1 MKRRT
6 MEPTEHDIEAEHL
19 PSASG
24 FDSEFRCLGKR
35 ALCARLPKEEDTV
48 IQARGHRIHKSLEE
62 SDLSDLPLSEE
73 RTASRIM
80 YGEAKL
86 VHEYDFEGAEVTFEQ
101 RIWDVDDDFN
111 HTWSARIDSVH
122 WQPQRRRILVPDYKS
137 GWSLPPPIE
146 INWQV
151 RASAALLA
159 EYHDAE
165 EAVCALI
172 HPHHAD
178 SLYEVAVFTRQ
189 DLRNFLDTTR
199 HNVAAIQLPDQ
210 PRTPGGIQ
218 CQWCTAKGI
227 CPEYLAQQEKTAQEV
242 ADEIEDQGFTAV
254 IKRSPE
260 QRGDHVRRL
269 HELVKNAK
277 EMLGRYVKLA
287 ERDGSAVDGY
297 SLRRNLRRSITNEE
311 EALRLV
317 RDAFGDDALYDA
329 LHLSIADLEKYL
341 AKKTSGIKEAKTMV
355 QRALNP
361 VLKFTKT
368 DAFLVESRQP

>member
-1 MKRRT
+1 VKRRSF
-6 MEPTEHDIEAEHL
+6 EPTAHDIEAEGL

-35 ALCARLPKEEDTV
+35 ALCSQLPKEEDTV

-86 VHEYDFEGAEVTFEQ
+86 VHEYDFEGAEVEFEQ
-101 RIWDVDDDFN
+101 RVWDIDDDWN

-122 WQPQRRRILVPDYKS
+122 WQPNKRRLLIPDYKS

-151 RASAALLA
+151 RSSAALLA

-189 DLRNFLDTTR
+189 DLRGLLDTTR

-227 CPEYLAQQEKTAQEV
+227 CPEYKAQLAKTEQEI

-254 IKRSPE
+254 IRRTPNE
-260 QRGDHVRRL
+260 RGDHVRRI
-269 HELVKNAK
+269 HEVVKNA
-277 EMLGRYVKLA
+277 EAMLAQYVKLA

-297 SLRRNLRRSITNEE
+297 TVKRNLRRSLTNEAQAME
-311 EALRLV
+311 IVRSTFGEA
-317 RDAFGDDALYDA
+317 ALYDA
-329 LHLSIADLEKYL
+329 LHLSLTDLEKKIAATTTMKD
-341 AKKTSGIKEAKTMV
+341 AKAAV

-368 DAFLVESRQP
+368 KSFLVESRTP